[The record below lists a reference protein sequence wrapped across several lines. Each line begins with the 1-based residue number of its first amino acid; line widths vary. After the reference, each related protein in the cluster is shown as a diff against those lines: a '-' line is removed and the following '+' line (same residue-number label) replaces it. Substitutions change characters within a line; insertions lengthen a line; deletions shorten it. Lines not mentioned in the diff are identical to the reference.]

1 MERRDI
7 EIFLVLAEE
16 LHFGRTAERL
26 GVSGARVSQTIKQLE
41 RRFGV
46 ALFQRS
52 SRYVAL
58 TSVGSTLR
66 DDVQAGYQRIQEGIA
81 KAVAAGRG
89 FAGVLRVGFSSP
101 LVGEA
106 VMAAAAVFRTHHPE
120 CEVRIREVHL
130 SDAFGALRAGELDL
144 QITEFPVDEPD
155 LATGPELLRDE
166 RMLAVSARHPFAR
179 RAHVTVED
187 LARDTVLVPADAPAY
202 LLDALVPPQT
212 PTGRPVQRTH
222 ALTSRQE
229 LLTLVSA
236 GAGMA
241 IVGSQATWHHSRP
254 DIAYI
259 PVADLPP
266 LAYGPVWPVAGRTA
280 RVREFTDL
288 LRAAP
293 GRGPQRRSPRSA
305 APDR

>member
-7 EIFLVLAEE
+7 EIFLTLAEE

-26 GVSGARVSQTIKQLE
+26 GVSGARVSQTVKQLE

-46 ALFQRS
+46 VLFRRT
-52 SRYVAL
+52 SRHVAL
-58 TSVGSTLR
+58 TPVGSALR
-66 DDVQAGYQRIQEGIA
+66 DDVRAGHRLIQEGIA

-89 FAGVLRVGFSSP
+89 FTGVLRVGFSSP

-155 LATGPELLRDE
+155 LAVGPELLRDE
-166 RMLAVSARHPFAR
+166 RMLAVSAGHPFAGKD
-179 RAHVTVED
+179 HVTVED

-202 LLDALVPPQT
+202 LLDALVPPRT
-212 PTGRPVQRTH
+212 PSGRPVQRTH
-222 ALTSRQE
+222 TLTSRQE
-229 LLTLVSA
+229 LLTLVGA

-241 IVGSQATWHHSRP
+241 IVGGQAVRHHSRP
-254 DIAYI
+254 DIVYI
-259 PVADLPP
+259 PIADLPP
-266 LAYGPVWPVAGRTA
+266 IAYGPVWSAAAGTT
-280 RVREFTDL
+280 RVRAFTDL
-288 LRAAP
+288 LRAEL
-293 GRGPQRRSPRSA
+293 GR
-305 APDR
+305 

>member
-7 EIFLVLAEE
+7 EIFLTLAEE

-26 GVSGARVSQTIKQLE
+26 GVSGARVSQTVKQLE

-46 ALFQRS
+46 ELFRRT
-52 SRYVAL
+52 SRQVAL
-58 TSVGSTLR
+58 TPVGSALR
-66 DDVQAGYQRIQEGIA
+66 DDVRAGHQRIQEGIA

-89 FAGVLRVGFSSP
+89 FTGVLRVGFSSP

-155 LATGPELLRDE
+155 LAAGPALLRDE
-166 RMLAVSARHPFAR
+166 RMLAVSAGHPFAGR
-179 RAHVTVED
+179 DHVTVED

-202 LLDALVPPQT
+202 LLDALVPPTT

-222 ALTSRQE
+222 TLTSRQE
-229 LLTLVSA
+229 LLTLVGA
-236 GAGMA
+236 GAGTA
-241 IVGSQATWHHSRP
+241 IVGGQAVRHHSRP
-254 DIAYI
+254 DIVYI
-259 PVADLPP
+259 PIADLPP
-266 LAYGPVWPVAGRTA
+266 IVYGPVWSAAALTT
-280 RVREFTDL
+280 RVRAFTDL
-288 LRAAP
+288 LRVEL
-293 GRGPQRRSPRSA
+293 GR
-305 APDR
+305 

>member
-7 EIFLVLAEE
+7 EIFLTLAEE

-26 GVSGARVSQTIKQLE
+26 GVSGARVSQTVKQLE

-46 ALFQRS
+46 ELFRRT
-52 SRYVAL
+52 SRQVAL
-58 TSVGSTLR
+58 TPVGSALR
-66 DDVQAGYQRIQEGIA
+66 DDVRAGHQLIEEGIA

-89 FAGVLRVGFSSP
+89 FTGVLRVGFSSP

-155 LATGPELLRDE
+155 LDAGPALLHDE
-166 RMLAVSARHPFAR
+166 RMLAVSTGHPFAR
-179 RAHVTVED
+179 KDHVTVED

-202 LLDALVPPQT
+202 LLDALVPPIT
-212 PTGRPVQRTH
+212 PTGRPVQRTPT
-222 ALTSRQE
+222 LTSRQE
-229 LLTLVSA
+229 LLTLVGA

-241 IVGSQATWHHSRP
+241 IVGSQAVRHHSRP
-254 DIAYI
+254 DIAYVPI
-259 PVADLPP
+259 ADLPP
-266 LAYGPVWPVAGRTA
+266 ITYGPVWSAAARTS
-280 RVREFTDL
+280 RVRGFTDL
-288 LRAAP
+288 LQVEL
-293 GRGPQRRSPRSA
+293 GR
-305 APDR
+305 